1 VWATKTSLVTT
12 PMSLIVIAAI
22 TKSILIFTTYET
34 GSWVLLCLRF
44 EWRSSFMLSLL
55 LSSLVVVETVS

>member
-34 GSWVLLCLRF
+34 GS
-44 EWRSSFMLSLL
+44 
-55 LSSLVVVETVS
+55 